1 MEKTFKDYFGERL
14 KKRREACGFS
24 TVEKLAKAIGVRGQT
39 ISNYEN
45 AHTLPDAHNLFMLA
59 RALDCTVDY
68 LTLKEDDPTHEAA
81 SVADQTGLSPEAVNV
96 LIKKSK
102 TDDRSLQF
110 FLNSVL
116 TSEYSYDL
124 GMSFFILINRIREE
138 RERVKDKTTSE
149 YTPDTLGV
157 GSYFDFEHMID
168 GAKFSAFRT
177 FLDFMDEATEK
188 VKQQTVED
196 MTKDLDKAMGLDMEV
211 DDGKGE
217 E

>member
-1 MEKTFKDYFGERL
+1 MEKTFKDRFGERL
-14 KKRREACGFS
+14 KERRKACGFS
-24 TVEKLAKAIGVRGQT
+24 TVEKLADAISVRGQT
-39 ISNYEN
+39 ISNYEGGK
-45 AHTLPDAHNLFMLA
+45 TLPDAENLSNLA
-59 RALDCTVDY
+59 AALGCTVDY

-81 SVADQTGLSPEAVNV
+81 SVAEQTGLSPDAASV
-96 LIKKSK
+96 LIEKSK
-102 TDDRSLQF
+102 TDDRSIQF

-124 GMSFFILINRIREE
+124 GMSFFVLIDRIRQE

-149 YTPDTLGV
+149 YTMDTLGV

-168 GAKFSAFRT
+168 GAKFSAFHA
-177 FLDFMDEATEK
+177 FLGFMDEATEK
-188 VKQQTVED
+188 AKQQTVED
-196 MTKDLDKAMGLDMEV
+196 MTKNLDKAMGLDMEV